1 MVGTSPVYRQ
11 NTLLTCAGILV
22 STIRL
27 FVVPIKWPPVVTIPQ
42 WVVPWLLGNATISP
56 RIGMDTEW
64 KHPHAWMTSD
74 RLFPH
79 SDDEAG
85 EYPQNHG
92 FWRGAVSPA
101 SVMTSYTNMAHL
113 SFFLAPWSSLS
124 WDHRRLPTW
133 RLAMLKIR
141 RLLETLSVT
150 IRPPASLGGRTLIA

>member
-1 MVGTSPVYRQ
+1 MLGTSPVYRQ

-42 WVVPWLLGNATISP
+42 WVVPWLLGNATMSP

-64 KHPHAWMTSD
+64 KHPHEWMTSD

-85 EYPQNHG
+85 EYPQNLNQKQKE
-92 FWRGAVSPA
+92 V
-101 SVMTSYTNMAHL
+101 
-113 SFFLAPWSSLS
+113 
-124 WDHRRLPTW
+124 
-133 RLAMLKIR
+133 KI
-141 RLLETLSVT
+141 LEQ
-150 IRPPASLGGRTLIA
+150 RTM